1 MLNIYLIIEILLTL
15 LIVVLADIGVVIT
28 LIFIHDKLSICYR
41 NRKYKR
47 WYQKNRKERAEYRKK
62 QEIKKRE
69 RELRKKEM
77 STHPLFYWK
86 QTCKPT
92 LRIKE

>member
-1 MLNIYLIIEILLTL
+1 MVYITIIE
-15 LIVVLADIGVVIT
+15 VVLIFLLSVLSAASVIF
-28 LIFIHDKLSICYR
+28 LCVFFQERLEGWKE
-41 NRKYKR
+41 KR
-47 WYQKNRKERAEYRKK
+47 WQQKMKKERAEYRKK

>member
-1 MLNIYLIIEILLTL
+1 MVYVVLITEAVLTI
-15 LIVVLADIGVVIT
+15 LIVTMGIL
-28 LIFIHDKLSICYR
+28 FISLPIAFIICKLEIYYD
-41 NRKYKR
+41 NWKEKR
-47 WYQKNRKERAEYRKK
+47 WQQKMKKERAEYRKQ